1 MSDKISPILQWL
13 NLHPNSAGLVVFLI
27 CAAES
32 IAILGT
38 IIPGTVAMT
47 AIGTLIGAGVI
58 PVYSTLIWAII
69 GAVVGDNISYWIG
82 HHFKDN
88 MKNTWPFRTRP
99 QWLLSGE
106 RFFNR
111 YGRMSVVIG
120 RFFGP
125 TRAIV
130 PVVAGM
136 LRMSPVRFIMTSIAA
151 STAWAP
157 LYMLPGIII
166 GEATQEL
173 PPDMAANMMLRLI
186 LVGLF
191 GIFCA
196 WTLYK
201 IFILIRDQINL
212 VLSKL
217 WDALEDS
224 RYFSV
229 ITTILRHHDTKKTH
243 GQIILAFYLTLTAL
257 AFAYLSWYVTSQK
270 ELDIVINNASFYFF
284 RSVRTPTMDDL
295 MLFITL
301 FGDKKILVPI
311 AGIVLLWLAYKKHW
325 RIVMHGI
332 ALFGIA
338 GLSVVGF
345 KHIFHVMR
353 PWGIEHSPESFSYP
367 SGHSAIAV
375 ITYIGLAL
383 VLIQSRKIRSK
394 QLVLFFTFLMIF
406 LISVSRL
413 YLGAHWFTDVIGG
426 WLLSGTV
433 LMLIALS
440 YNRHREKTFNAKRI
454 VTLALLLIVIG
465 ANACYYLGYQK
476 LKSNYAQL
484 DWPRYSYSIDSWWTQ
499 DKTANLPMY
508 RIGRVGLPIE
518 VLNLQW
524 LGNLS
529 DIKSLLLKQGWF
541 EPSDRGWADIL
552 PRITDVS
559 SAEHLPILSPIYL
572 GRKPVLVLLRNMDG
586 SKKPIVLRLWD
597 SNINLVGTNQEL
609 WVGSVGNVPRTYS
622 WLINYKHN
630 TFTLTPQMIF
640 SELPDN
646 YDIKEL
652 TTLTA
657 NLKHKLNL
665 QPIILIKPKNI
676 S

>member
-1 MSDKISPILQWL
+1 
-13 NLHPNSAGLVVFLI
+13 
-27 CAAES
+27 
-32 IAILGT
+32 
-38 IIPGTVAMT
+38 
-47 AIGTLIGAGVI
+47 
-58 PVYSTLIWAII
+58 
-69 GAVVGDNISYWIG
+69 
-82 HHFKDN
+82 
-88 MKNTWPFRTRP
+88 
-99 QWLLSGE
+99 
-106 RFFNR
+106 
-111 YGRMSVVIG
+111 
-120 RFFGP
+120 
-125 TRAIV
+125 
-130 PVVAGM
+130 
-136 LRMSPVRFIMTSIAA
+136 
-151 STAWAP
+151 
-157 LYMLPGIII
+157 
-166 GEATQEL
+166 
-173 PPDMAANMMLRLI
+173 
-186 LVGLF
+186 
-191 GIFCA
+191 
-196 WTLYK
+196 
-201 IFILIRDQINL
+201 
-212 VLSKL
+212 
-217 WDALEDS
+217 
-224 RYFSV
+224 
-229 ITTILRHHDTKKTH
+229 
-243 GQIILAFYLTLTAL
+243 
-257 AFAYLSWYVTSQK
+257 
-270 ELDIVINNASFYFF
+270 
-284 RSVRTPTMDDL
+284 
-295 MLFITL
+295 
-301 FGDKKILVPI
+301 
-311 AGIVLLWLAYKKHW
+311 
-325 RIVMHGI
+325 
-332 ALFGIA
+332 
-338 GLSVVGF
+338 
-345 KHIFHVMR
+345 
-353 PWGIEHSPESFSYP
+353 
-367 SGHSAIAV
+367 
-375 ITYIGLAL
+375 
-383 VLIQSRKIRSK
+383 
-394 QLVLFFTFLMIF
+394 MIF

-572 GRKPVLVLLRNMDG
+572 GRKPVLVLLRNVDG